1 MFIRMLH
8 ACNIPTCRQMQLMSR
23 FYGKH
28 EDVPYTD
35 KDLANLKAT
44 FRRHNKVNDMEYCVK
59 YFEKMKDKDFF
70 YKIKLDE
77 DDRVENIYWIDG
89 ESR

>member
-1 MFIRMLH
+1 M
-8 ACNIPTCRQMQLMSR
+8 
-23 FYGKH
+23 K
-28 EDVPYTD
+28 
-35 KDLANLKAT
+35 
-44 FRRHNKVNDMEYCVK
+44 
-59 YFEKMKDKDFF
+59 EKEKDFF